1 VNQPIPQPSYLP
13 RAAKTRAFIIFA
25 VAALTLCW
33 PMLQGK
39 FLAGPMSDQLSAGYA
54 YRDFAASYVREYH
67 SIPPWDP
74 YMFGGIAFVG
84 GTHGNIFYPTTWLQ
98 WFMPTDTGMN
108 LAFLIHFI
116 IAGFALFLLARAL
129 GATWTGAVV
138 GGLGYELTGIVAS
151 LVKPGHDGKLFVSA
165 LAPLLFLGLWRAL
178 RLRRID
184 GYGMVAIITGLSIL
198 GHYQLAY
205 YLLVAGGLWA
215 LWLTFL
221 DPAAPNRKGWP
232 LRLGAALAAVLVG
245 VGIAGIQVLP
255 LLDYIPF
262 SPRAAGGPSGGW
274 EYATA
279 YAMPINELM
288 STVLPQFNGV
298 LGHYWGDNFFK
309 LHTEHIGAVI
319 VLLAAFGLGDARV
332 GRLRWI
338 LLGIAIFFL
347 LVSFGG
353 HTPFYRLWYE
363 VMPMMKK
370 VRAPGMAFYLV
381 ALMTCL
387 FASFGTDRL
396 LQGRVA
402 MRSLGIGVGIL
413 AGLALLG
420 AVGALRPVTETLADP
435 RMMERVVANA
445 GELQGGSIRLL
456 LVVAIAGT
464 VFWLVGSG
472 RIFGG
477 VAAAALA
484 VVTVA
489 DGWSIDRLFFDFSPP
504 ASVVFAD
511 DDLVKAMLAAPLPYR
526 VLDPW
531 GQQVYNHATLM
542 NHRVPQVFGYH
553 GQELRYYDELW
564 GGKGAYTQQVNPNLW
579 DLFAVRFI
587 LLQQDQAVPGLHR
600 VAGPVTTAQGT
611 TGFLFE
617 LDSVPVYAR
626 VVASAAK
633 LPDSVIAATVADSR
647 FPVSDIV
654 LLSDTSGASPAPVAA
669 GSLPP
674 RPAVTVKTTTW
685 RPGLMQFEVQGT
697 LGQPG
702 WLLVG
707 ESWFKDW
714 SATVDGKPVPVYRAD
729 YAAMAMP
736 LPAGARSI
744 TMTFRSPSFERGKW
758 LSLISLLVAGGA
770 LLAPLVRRRIADA

>member
-1 VNQPIPQPSYLP
+1 MNQTIPQPTYLP
-13 RAAKTRAFIIFA
+13 RAPRALALVIFIA
-25 VAALTLCW
+25 AALTLCW

-39 FLAGPMSDQLSAGYA
+39 FLAGQMSDQLSAGYA
-54 YRDFAASYVREYH
+54 YRDFAASWVREHH

-84 GTHGNIFYPTTWLQ
+84 GTHGNIFYPATWLQ

-108 LAFLIHFI
+108 LAFFTHFV

-129 GATWTGAVV
+129 GASWTGAVV
-138 GGLGYELTGIVAS
+138 AGLGYELTGIVAS

-165 LAPLLFLGLWRAL
+165 LAPFLFLGLWRAL

-184 GYGMVAIITGLSIL
+184 GYGTVAIITGLSIL
-198 GHYQLAY
+198 GHYQLGY

-215 LWLTFL
+215 HWLTFL
-221 DPAAPNRKGWP
+221 DPASPDRKGWP
-232 LRLGAALAAVLVG
+232 LRLGGALAAVIVG

-262 SPRAAGGPSGGW
+262 SPRAEGGPSGGW
-274 EYATA
+274 AYAIS
-279 YAMPINELM
+279 YAMPINELF

-298 LGHYWGDNFFK
+298 LEHYWGDNFFK

-319 VLLAAFGLGDARV
+319 VLLAALGLGDSRV
-332 GRLRWI
+332 GRMRWA
-338 LLGIAIFFL
+338 LLGIAILFL

-387 FASFGTDRL
+387 FAAFGTDRL
-396 LQGRVA
+396 LQGRVP
-402 MRSLGIGVGIL
+402 MRSLWIGVGIL
-413 AGLALLG
+413 GGLALLG
-420 AVGALRPVTETLADP
+420 AVGALRAVTESLADP
-435 RMMERVVANA
+435 RMMETVAANA
-445 GELQGGSIRLL
+445 GELQAGSIRLL
-456 LVVAIAGT
+456 FIVAVAGA
-464 VFWLVGSG
+464 VFWLVSSG
-472 RIFGG
+472 RIMGG

-484 VVTVA
+484 LVTLA
-489 DGWSIDRLFFDFSPP
+489 DGWSIDRLFFDYSPP

-511 DDLVKAMLAAPLPYR
+511 DDLVKAMRAAPVPSR

-531 GQQVYNHATLM
+531 GAQVYNHATLM

-587 LLQQDQAVPGLHR
+587 LLQQDQAVPGLHK
-600 VAGPVTTAQGT
+600 VAGPVTTAQGA
-611 TGFLFE
+611 TGFLYE
-617 LDSVPVYAR
+617 LDSPPPYAR

-633 LPDSVIAATVADSR
+633 LPDSVTAATVADQR

-654 LLSDTSGASPAPVAA
+654 LLSDTSGANPPPVAA
-669 GSLPP
+669 GTLPP
-674 RPAVTVKTTTW
+674 RPDVTVKTTTW
-685 RPGLMQFEVQGT
+685 QPGLMQFEVEGT
-697 LGQPG
+697 LAQPG
-702 WLLVG
+702 WLLIG

-714 SATVDGKPVPVYRAD
+714 SATVDGKPVPIYRAD
-729 YAAMAMP
+729 HAAMAMP
-736 LPAGARSI
+736 LPAGARQV
-744 TMTFRSPSFERGKW
+744 TMTFRSPAYERGKW
-758 LSLISLLVAGGA
+758 ISLVSLLLAGGVF
-770 LLAPLVRRRIADA
+770 LLPLARRRSADA